1 VKNKGQSMKRKI
13 SLFILI
19 IIILTF
25 AVGISACK
33 SNKTNSES
41 IIIIFD
47 GDIENGYQSIDLS
60 KISKIEYSYKEDN
73 EDVKGQGWDLEPIL
87 ETLKMHS
94 NENYLLITSASDGV
108 SAKIDANLTDKLYI
122 YQDSDGLI
130 CTKGPK
136 YPRCTGIK
144 NISEITV
151 IAKDSSEIL
160 NNIESTP
167 NYKSKFQS
175 YVNYGIKILTP
186 LKTDLKTF
194 GSAKLNLFS
203 LSAENE
209 MLGNLADKYLI
220 NKTLSVDSFTGRSN
234 NIAYLENGDI
244 VLNSDNLGLSWKQG
258 KLFLE
263 GKDSPILGFTTNVTK
278 TILDAYS
285 EMKKSIDND
294 EKVMLIIPDGFS
306 WIQAQDFEADL
317 DILKASLAKSYVT
330 STNRA
335 ISPVALASILTG
347 KTPFVTKINFA
358 EGESR
363 AVLKPQAEDIFE
375 YATKKD
381 KKVKYIEGSGNLII
395 TSVEP
400 KYSLNDNAVYQNTK
414 QAITSGDDLIVTHFH
429 EIDDIN
435 HEYGANSSEAKSKCI
450 EIDSYI
456 KDLKNQFS
464 GKIIIVPDHGHIPLI
479 DEDNKNYGDHG
490 YFDYQDMYVP
500 YFIFN

>member
-1 VKNKGQSMKRKI
+1 MKRKI

-306 WIQAQDFEADL
+306 WIQAQDFRSWFRH
-317 DILKASLAKSYVT
+317 IKS
-330 STNRA
+330 
-335 ISPVALASILTG
+335 
-347 KTPFVTKINFA
+347 
-358 EGESR
+358 
-363 AVLKPQAEDIFE
+363 IF
-375 YATKKD
+375 
-381 KKVKYIEGSGNLII
+381 S
-395 TSVEP
+395 
-400 KYSLNDNAVYQNTK
+400 
-414 QAITSGDDLIVTHFH
+414 
-429 EIDDIN
+429 
-435 HEYGANSSEAKSKCI
+435 
-450 EIDSYI
+450 
-456 KDLKNQFS
+456 
-464 GKIIIVPDHGHIPLI
+464 
-479 DEDNKNYGDHG
+479 
-490 YFDYQDMYVP
+490 
-500 YFIFN
+500 